1 MKCPFCS
8 YGDSKVIDSRPG
20 TDNTTIRRRR
30 LCPKCGKRFT
40 TYESFEVSPVTVIKK
55 DGSREQ
61 FSRNKVFAS
70 ILRACAKRNITRD
83 QMDIVSKKIEQEI
96 SSSIQREVSSTY
108 IGELV
113 LEELK
118 NLDEVAYVRF
128 ASVYR
133 EFEDVLD
140 FVRELERL
148 NKKAKPL
155 SD

>member
-8 YGDSKVIDSRPG
+8 NGDSKVIDSRPG
-20 TDNTTIRRRR
+20 TDNSTIRRRR
-30 LCPKCGKRFT
+30 LCQKCGKRFT

-61 FSRNKVFAS
+61 FNKNKVFAS
-70 ILRACAKRNITRD
+70 ILRACAKRHITRA
-83 QMDIVSKKIEQEI
+83 QMDFVTQKIEQEI
-96 SSSIQREVSSTY
+96 SSSIHREVSSTY

-140 FVRELERL
+140 FVRELEKL
-148 NKKAKPL
+148 NKKPKHP
-155 SD
+155 SV

>member
-8 YGDSKVIDSRPG
+8 HDDSKVIDSRPG

-40 TYESFEVSPVTVIKK
+40 TYEAFEISPVTVIKK

-61 FSRNKVFAS
+61 FDRNKVFAS
-70 ILRACAKRNITRD
+70 ILRACAKRNVTRSQIDFIT
-83 QMDIVSKKIEQEI
+83 KHIEQEI
-96 SSSIQREVSSTY
+96 SSYIQREIPSKL

-113 LEELK
+113 MDELRK
-118 NLDEVAYVRF
+118 LDEVAYVRF

-133 EFEDVLD
+133 EFEDVSD
-140 FVRELERL
+140 FMRELEKL
-148 NKKAKPL
+148 SQKNK
-155 SD
+155 